1 MGLSAGEAVGTG
13 YEGVFS
19 RRRMTEEQR
28 TRIQSL
34 LEPFVDLLD
43 RKRTPSSVNAT
54 SNTTPTKS
62 TLDLIYDTDFS
73 HFPANQQAL
82 LLFLRAIVSRP
93 SLLILDE
100 ASQGMDEETWA
111 RCRVLLDKEWAEI
124 AQQAASAT
132 GDEQAVVVV
141 SHWEEEVPWDAGSG
155 RVLRLHEGKVVHQ
168 E

>member
-19 RRRMTEEQR
+19 RRRMTDEQR

-34 LEPFVDLLD
+34 LEPFADLLD
-43 RKRTPSSVNAT
+43 SKRTARSVNT
-54 SNTTPTKS
+54 SGRISTKS

-73 HFPANQQAL
+73 HFPPNQQAL
-82 LLFLRAIVSRP
+82 LLFLRAIISRP

-111 RCRVLLDKEWAEI
+111 RCRVLLEQEWAEI
-124 AQQAASAT
+124 ARDAKAA

-141 SHWEEEVPWDAGSG
+141 SHWEEEVPWEAGQG